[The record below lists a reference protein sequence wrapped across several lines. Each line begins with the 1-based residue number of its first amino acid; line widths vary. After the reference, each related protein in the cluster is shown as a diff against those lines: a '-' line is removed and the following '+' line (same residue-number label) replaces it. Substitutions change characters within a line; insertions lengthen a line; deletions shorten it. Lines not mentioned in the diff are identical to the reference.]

1 MCLWVQWV
9 GSTEAAT
16 SRRHNALLRCL
27 ALTVDMAHSCLKQ
40 IYPVLFAF
48 MLRPMLPLHVPG
60 YAPRIRLEQVYLQEV
75 LDHLHTSVIVS
86 AVYRLL
92 LVFLSV
98 KPFSFIC
105 SIDVWSMYFMQII
118 NKCVANVSP
127 CKTPVIMSKS
137 MSPFGERTISFV
149 FFIEHHYSS
158 NSCFGEAKY
167 EKYLPHFPAMY
178 RIKYHGKIYK
188 QVLPRDFFARTPSM
202 IQRIIRICEVVDLFP
217 RKQVLIFP

>member
-149 FFIEHHYSS
+149 FLSS
-158 NSCFGEAKY
+158 
-167 EKYLPHFPAMY
+167 
-178 RIKYHGKIYK
+178 
-188 QVLPRDFFARTPSM
+188 
-202 IQRIIRICEVVDLFP
+202 IIIAVTVALGRPNTRSICP
-217 RKQVLIFP
+217 IFPLCIESNTMEKFTNKCCREIFCTNSFDDSTDYQNL